1 MQPKLEIEIRFKVS
15 SSMYSRM
22 NALMMA
28 KDYTQSELMRQ
39 AAREIL
45 EKYEQ
50 EVVSAL
56 QAQSETAD

>member
-15 SSMYSRM
+15 ASMYSRM

-45 EKYEQ
+45 EKYESD
-50 EVVSAL
+50 VVSAY
-56 QAQSETAD
+56 QAQSETDD